1 MYSTIH
7 IIVAIILSSFISAAV
22 CETMH
27 WLKDRKKEKATK

>member
-7 IIVAIILSSFISAAV
+7 IIVAVVLTAFVTAAV
-22 CETMH
+22 SETMH